1 LKPIDRGG
9 TMGFKEREDFT
20 EDEFVELFVMLYY
33 YQEFLKSEGY
43 TFEDFEK
50 FLVDRGYGKSIT
62 RH

>member
-1 LKPIDRGG
+1 
-9 TMGFKEREDFT
+9 MGFKEREDFT
-20 EDEFVELFVMLYY
+20 EDEYVEMLYY

-50 FLVDRGYGKSIT
+50 FLVDGGYGKPIT

>member
-1 LKPIDRGG
+1 
-9 TMGFKEREDFT
+9 MGFKEREDFT